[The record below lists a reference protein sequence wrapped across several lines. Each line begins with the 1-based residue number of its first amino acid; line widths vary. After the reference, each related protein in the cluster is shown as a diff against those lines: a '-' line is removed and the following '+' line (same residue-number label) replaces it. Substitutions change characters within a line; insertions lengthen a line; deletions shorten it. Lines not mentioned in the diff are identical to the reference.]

1 MLYSS
6 TAPSPGIE
14 REISTS
20 ALSLI
25 NAVRR
30 GIRPRDVVNHRSIRN
45 AMAVVM
51 AFGGSTNAVLHYLAI
66 AAAARSA
73 LSLNDVELIRRRV
86 PVICH
91 MKPSGLHSTPT
102 SMQQRRSSCYARASA
117 RGPHRLVVPNE
128 NGRTIGALLQSAD
141 RMCHGSTVVL
151 PTHMALYRTGRLV
164 VLRGNMSR
172 DGAVAKTSGLSILL
186 HSGTARVFR
195 CEEACVQ
202 AILNGCVRIGDVVVL
217 M

>member
-1 MLYSS
+1 MSLLYSS

-20 ALSLI
+20 ARSLI

-51 AFGGSTNAVLHYLAI
+51 AVGGSRNAVLHYLAI

-86 PVICH
+86 PVICN
-91 MKPSGLHSTPT
+91 MKPSGLHSTADLHAAAAFLVLCT
-102 SMQQRRSSCYARASA
+102 S
-117 RGPHRLVVPNE
+117 
-128 NGRTIGALLQSAD
+128 
-141 RMCHGSTVVL
+141 
-151 PTHMALYRTGRLV
+151 
-164 VLRGNMSR
+164 
-172 DGAVAKTSGLSILL
+172 
-186 HSGTARVFR
+186 
-195 CEEACVQ
+195 
-202 AILNGCVRIGDVVVL
+202 
-217 M
+217 